1 MRESGGHNG
10 VSEGLAEDLGGCSLG
25 DVVLDE
31 LHLAVGEDIG
41 LHGRADADHARDRV
55 GGLDLRG
62 DDEIDVE
69 LALAPELDVL
79 DVGGTDHGRR
89 LGCLE
94 PGERPGDE
102 IGLVA
107 RRAGEHEVGVAHA
120 GVREGAP
127 AGAVRLESGNVEA
140 LADRGEAGRVEVENG
155 HVVLAVECRDDR
167 RPYLACADDEDLHG
181 GRRVHP
187 GEDAWRVMWVPS
199 R

>member
-1 MRESGGHNG
+1 MRESGGHDR
-10 VSEGLAEDLGGCSLG
+10 VTERLAEDLGARSLG

-31 LHLAVGEDIG
+31 LHLAVGEHIG

-55 GGLDLRG
+55 GSLDLRR
-62 DDEIDVE
+62 DDKIDIE

-79 DVGGTDHGRR
+79 DIGRADHGRR

-94 PGERPGDE
+94 PGKRPGDE
-102 IGLVA
+102 IGLIA

-127 AGAVRLESGNVEA
+127 AGAIRLERRDVEA
-140 LADRGEAGRVEVENG
+140 LADRGETGRVEVENG

-167 RPYLACADDEDLHG
+167 SFLPGL
-181 GRRVHP
+181 RR
-187 GEDAWRVMWVPS
+187 
-199 R
+199 